1 MTAVTLEA
9 AVEVSPA
16 EVDAVVVSLVVAV
29 AVTLA
34 VFADAGCALSA
45 PVVLACSR
53 VAALLLAAAS
63 ALVRTSASVALTPLL
78 VVLAPRLPS
87 PNTVAHMQTSRTSA
101 VAATRRRSTFVRR
114 TLARRMRAASGD
126 RDGVRA
132 ESSLCMQAVWG
143 RRLCS
148 PLAAPE
154 NPLGAHCGGTRGPRV
169 GGAMADSEAIETFPC
184 FGTVASVI
192 VRGPGPGGAAPAAA
206 ALARRRLEDWHLQFS
221 RFEADSELSQL
232 NRDPRAA
239 VPVSAVMAR
248 LIDAI
253 LAAGR
258 SSGGLVDGTLVTEI
272 ERAGYA
278 EHLEPGT
285 ASLAAALAAAPP
297 RAPAGRSL
305 RARMSEV
312 SVDVRGG
319 VVRRPPGLRFDSGG
333 IAKGL
338 FGDILAPVL
347 GLHEGYALDCGG
359 DIRVGGTAGLARP
372 VRVASPFDESILHT
386 FELSEGAVA
395 TSGIGRRSWLDA
407 DGRPAHHLL
416 DPATGR
422 PAFTGVVQVTAI
434 APTVVE
440 AEVLAKTA
448 LLRGADRAAGALRH
462 GGVVVYD
469 DASAEILEPA

>member
-1 MTAVTLEA
+1 MTAVTLES

-16 EVDAVVVSLVVAV
+16 ELEAVVASLVVAV
-29 AVTLA
+29 AAALA
-34 VFADAGCALSA
+34 VFADAVCALGEA
-45 PVVLACSR
+45 VVLAAGR
-53 VAALLLAAAS
+53 VAALLLAAAFS
-63 ALVRTSASVALTPLL
+63 LVRTSARVAVTALL
-78 VVLAPRLPS
+78 AAVAPRLPS
-87 PNTVAHMQTSRTSA
+87 PNTVAHIQTSRISA
-101 VAATRRRSTFVRR
+101 TAATRRRSTFVRR
-114 TLARRMRAASGD
+114 TLAARMRAASGE
-126 RDGVRA
+126 RRGVRG
-132 ESSLCMQAVWG
+132 ESLVCMQAVWA
-143 RRLCS
+143 RRLCR

-154 NPLGAHCGGTRGPRV
+154 NPLGGGLWGRGGSRV

-184 FGTVASVI
+184 FGGSASVI
-192 VRGPGPGGAAPAAA
+192 VMGPGPGGAAPAAA
-206 ALARRRLEDWHLQFS
+206 ALARRRLEDWHRQFS

-232 NRDPRAA
+232 NRDPREA

-258 SSGGLVDGTLVTEI
+258 SSGGLVDGTLVAEI

-297 RAPAGRSL
+297 RAAAGRSP
-305 RARMSEV
+305 RAGLSEV
-312 SVDVRGG
+312 SVDVRAR

-338 FGDILAPVL
+338 FGDILAAVL
-347 GLHEGYALDCGG
+347 GLHESFALDCGG
-359 DIRVGGTAGLARP
+359 DIRVGGTAGLPRP

-386 FELSEGAVA
+386 LELSEGAVA

-422 PAFTGVVQVTAI
+422 PAFTGVVQVTAS
-434 APTVVE
+434 APTAVE

-448 LLRGADRAAGALRH
+448 LLCGADRAAATLRH

-469 DASAEILEPA
+469 DASAEIVEPD

>member
-1 MTAVTLEA
+1 
-9 AVEVSPA
+9 
-16 EVDAVVVSLVVAV
+16 
-29 AVTLA
+29 
-34 VFADAGCALSA
+34 
-45 PVVLACSR
+45 
-53 VAALLLAAAS
+53 
-63 ALVRTSASVALTPLL
+63 
-78 VVLAPRLPS
+78 
-87 PNTVAHMQTSRTSA
+87 
-101 VAATRRRSTFVRR
+101 
-114 TLARRMRAASGD
+114 
-126 RDGVRA
+126 
-132 ESSLCMQAVWG
+132 
-143 RRLCS
+143 
-148 PLAAPE
+148 
-154 NPLGAHCGGTRGPRV
+154 
-169 GGAMADSEAIETFPC
+169 MADSEAIETFPC

-206 ALARRRLEDWHLQFS
+206 PLARRRLEDWHLQFS

-258 SSGGLVDGTLVTEI
+258 SSGGLVDGTLVGEI
-272 ERAGYA
+272 ERAGYS

-285 ASLAAALAAAPP
+285 ASLEAALAAAPP
-297 RAPAGRSL
+297 RAPAGPSS
-305 RARMSEV
+305 RARLSEV

-319 VVRRPPGLRFDSGG
+319 VVTRPLGVRFDSGG

-338 FGDILAPVL
+338 FGDILAAVL
-347 GLHEGYALDCGG
+347 GLHEGFAVDCGG
-359 DIRVGGTAGLARP
+359 DVRIGGTARLARP
-372 VRVASPFDESILHT
+372 VLVASPFDESILHT
-386 FELSEGAVA
+386 LEVRDGAVA

-434 APTVVE
+434 AASAVE
-440 AEVLAKTA
+440 AEILAKTA
-448 LLRGADRAAGALRH
+448 LLRGADRAAATLRH

-469 DASAEILEPA
+469 NARAEVVEPA